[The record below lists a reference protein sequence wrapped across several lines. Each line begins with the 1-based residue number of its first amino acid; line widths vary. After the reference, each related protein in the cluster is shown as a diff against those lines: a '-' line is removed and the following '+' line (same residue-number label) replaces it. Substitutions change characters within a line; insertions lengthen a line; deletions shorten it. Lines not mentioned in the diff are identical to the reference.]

1 MKIFEYINNIF
12 SKVKKIDVKNLPSQG
27 FFYPT
32 DLVLHIKRANTED
45 IEEYNKGYDRN
56 NIHSVLNKLKS
67 IVEKNVNFSNKYNF
81 NHLKSI
87 DVVYLFLE
95 IVKFTK
101 NKTININYFNEQK
114 GEFEFVEFNSENFNY
129 YNLGEIVEIWDPEK
143 RCIDINGY
151 KLTLPTIGIE
161 NSLTNYLIEKSTVE
175 NAIKYSEYN
184 YNFTFFLNEK
194 EKLTFSEI
202 DNLIQ
207 IFNFDLDDDEK
218 YKVNSAV
225 ELLKPMHRYSLI
237 KENQIIEMS
246 SKLDLETIWD

>member
-1 MKIFEYINNIF
+1 M
-12 SKVKKIDVKNLPSQG
+12 
-27 FFYPT
+27 
-32 DLVLHIKRANTED
+32 
-45 IEEYNKGYDRN
+45 
-56 NIHSVLNKLKS
+56 LNKLKS
-67 IVEKNVNFSNKYNF
+67 IVEKNVKFSNKYNF

-101 NKTININYFNEQK
+101 NKSISINYFNEQK
-114 GEFEFVEFNSENFNY
+114 GEFEFVEFSSENFNY

-143 RCIDINGY
+143 RCLDINGY

-161 NSLTNYLIEKSTVE
+161 NSLTNYLIEKSNVE

-207 IFNFDLDDDEK
+207 IFNFDLDEDEK

>member
-12 SKVKKIDVKNLPSQG
+12 SKLKKIDVKNLPSQG
-27 FFYPT
+27 LFYPT
-32 DLVLHIKRANTED
+32 DLVLHIKRANKED

-67 IVEKNVNFSNKYNF
+67 IVEKNVKFSNKYNF

-101 NKTININYFNEQK
+101 NKSISINYFNEQK
-114 GEFEFVEFNSENFNY
+114 GEFEFVEFSSENFNY

-143 RCIDINGY
+143 RCLDINGY

-161 NSLTNYLIEKSTVE
+161 NSLTNYLIEKSNVE

-207 IFNFDLDDDEK
+207 IFNFDLDEDEK